1 MDDDERGEST
11 RDNFFMEFRFER
23 WRGGWKR
30 CQKQT
35 RGRGVRLGSDGL
47 LEDTRRKTKKG
58 LGEDG
63 KEKGN
68 GELIDTTCSWST
80 RTGRPD

>member
-1 MDDDERGEST
+1 MTSVVDPRETIFSWS
-11 RDNFFMEFRFER
+11 FVS
-23 WRGGWKR
+23 RGGWKR

-35 RGRGVRLGSDGL
+35 RGRRVRLGSDRL

>member
-1 MDDDERGEST
+1 M
-11 RDNFFMEFRFER
+11 
-23 WRGGWKR
+23 
-30 CQKQT
+30 
-35 RGRGVRLGSDGL
+35 RLGSDRL